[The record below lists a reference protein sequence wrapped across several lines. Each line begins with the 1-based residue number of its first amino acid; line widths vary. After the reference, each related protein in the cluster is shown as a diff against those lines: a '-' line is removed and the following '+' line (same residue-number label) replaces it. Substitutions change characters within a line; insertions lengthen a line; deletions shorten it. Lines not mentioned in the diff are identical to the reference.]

1 MDSINTNFT
10 AKNMQT
16 IKKGAVV
23 RDPGEASTES
33 TPKETFTRSAS
44 TDMPTKPVLK
54 EPVTSEELGLLS
66 DLSPAT
72 QAGVA
77 AGAPGSPLFKSIGG
91 TLAKLLINTKE
102 EVKIGEMVAGQV
114 ESTMSISKDP
124 ALNERVNRIGKQ
136 IAVNSKRQDL
146 DYQFK
151 VIDDDTVNAFACPGG
166 FIYVHKGLLDRFPK
180 DSHIAFILGH
190 EMGHVEHRDSI
201 DKLGT
206 NFILSILQAS
216 LSKIP
221 GKLDDM
227 LGAAAGMLY
236 DKSISR
242 KAEYKADRRGVE
254 HMMKLGYNPREGA
267 DALRGL
273 ESAGRKEPGSLEKL
287 LSTHPPTESRAKKIE
302 KFAEKKG
309 Y

>member
-1 MDSINTNFT
+1 MDSINTNFKTQNILT
-10 AKNMQT
+10 AK
-16 IKKGAVV
+16 KGLSPKG
-23 RDPGEASTES
+23 DTSSES
-33 TPKETFTRSAS
+33 APKETFTRSVS
-44 TDMPTKPVLK
+44 TDIPTKPVFK
-54 EPVTSEELGLLS
+54 ESGTAEKLGILA
-66 DLSPAT
+66 DMSPAT
-72 QAGVA
+72 QAGIA

-91 TLAKLLINTKE
+91 TLAKWLISTKE

-114 ESTMSISKDP
+114 ESSMPISNDP
-124 ALNERVNRIGKQ
+124 ALNTRVNRIGKQ
-136 IAVNSKRQDL
+136 IAANSKRQDL

-166 FIYVHKGLLDRFPK
+166 FIYVHRGLLDRFPR
-180 DSHIAFILGH
+180 DSHLAFILGH

-206 NFILSILQAS
+206 NFILSIIQAS
-216 LSKIP
+216 LGRTQ

-236 DKSISR
+236 DNALSR
-242 KAEYKADRRGVE
+242 KAEYKADRRGAE
-254 HMMKLGYNPREGA
+254 HMMKLGYSPREGA

-273 ESAGRKEPGSLEKL
+273 ESAGRKEPGLFEKL
-287 LSTHPPTESRAKKIE
+287 LSTHPPTESRAERIE
-302 KFAEKKG
+302 EFARNQG